1 MAEAIKRVLVWF
13 AMLLFCLFFW
23 VAMIRGCAN
32 AEPVR
37 VMTASWYSIESLK
50 KEGTYKYSKGV
61 MANGR
66 IFNNDYT
73 CATNLYPLGSIL
85 RVYNLKDKDKKI
97 EVEVT
102 DRINKRF
109 TKTRIDLSQKAFS
122 KIDDLNKGIVKVE
135 VEYMGNGWF

>member
-1 MAEAIKRVLVWF
+1 MAETFKRVLVWVG
-13 AMLLFCLFFW
+13 MVLFSLFFW

-32 AEPVR
+32 AEPEKVI
-37 VMTASWYSIESLK
+37 TASWYSIDSLK
-50 KEGTYKYSKGV
+50 KEGTFKHSKGI

-85 RVYNLKDKDKKI
+85 RVINI
-97 EVEVT
+97 NNGQEVSVEVT

-122 KIDDLNKGIVKVE
+122 EIADCKQGIVKVR
-135 VEYMGNGWF
+135 VQYMGNGWL